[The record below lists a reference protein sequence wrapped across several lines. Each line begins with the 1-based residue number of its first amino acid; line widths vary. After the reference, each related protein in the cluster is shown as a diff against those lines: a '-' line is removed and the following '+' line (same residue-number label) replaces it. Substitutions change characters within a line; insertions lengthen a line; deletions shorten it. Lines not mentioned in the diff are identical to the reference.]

1 MPVQSVKEL
10 IEEVK
15 DLSELMLSLAYSS
28 VFFESK
34 DIAKEVMILYN
45 DLEDLEEKLYL
56 HLFAASRGKPS
67 ERLISVID
75 IAESSKMVGNAAKN
89 LSEGV
94 LQGRKMHPII
104 KDAIRESDESIVKC
118 VVTDKSIMK
127 NKTLSDLKIRT
138 DVGIQIIAIKRE
150 SRWIF
155 NPKKD
160 TEIFKNDLLIGT
172 GPRTGCKK
180 LDKLAKGEVKKI

>member
-10 IEEVK
+10 IEDVK

-45 DLEDLEEKLYL
+45 DLEDKEEKLYL
-56 HLFAASRGKPS
+56 HLFAASRGRPS

-94 LQGRKMHPII
+94 LEGRKMHPII
-104 KDAIRESDESIVKC
+104 KDAIRESDESIVRC
-118 VVTDKSIMK
+118 VVTEKSIMK
-127 NKTLSDLKIRT
+127 NKTLADLKIRT
-138 DVGIQIIAIKRE
+138 DVGMQIIAIKRE
-150 SRWIF
+150 NRWIF

-160 TEIFKNDLLIGT
+160 VEIYQNDLLIGT

>member
-45 DLEDLEEKLYL
+45 DLENKEEQLYL

-127 NKTLSDLKIRT
+127 NKNLADLKIRT

>member
-45 DLEDLEEKLYL
+45 DLEDKEEQLYL

-127 NKTLSDLKIRT
+127 NKNLADLKIRT

>member
-1 MPVQSVKEL
+1 MPKESVKEL
-10 IEEVK
+10 IEDVK
-15 DLSELMLSLAYSS
+15 NLSELMLSLAYSS

-45 DLEDLEEKLYL
+45 DMEHLEEKLYL
-56 HLFAASRGKPS
+56 HLFAASRGRPS

-75 IAESSKMVGNAAKN
+75 ITESAKMVANAAKN

-94 LQGRKMHPII
+94 LEGRKMHPII
-104 KDAIRESDESIVKC
+104 KDAIRESDESIVRC
-118 VVTDKSIMK
+118 IVSANSVLKS
-127 NKTLSDLKIRT
+127 KTLGDLKIRT
-138 DVGIQIIAIKRE
+138 DVGIQILAIKRE
-150 SRWIF
+150 NKWIF

-160 TEIFKNDLLIGT
+160 THIFKNDLLIGT
-172 GPRTGCKK
+172 GPRAGCKK

>member
-1 MPVQSVKEL
+1 MAKESVKEL
-10 IEEVK
+10 IEDVK
-15 DLSELMLSLAYSS
+15 NLSELMLSLAYSS

-56 HLFAASRGKPS
+56 HLFAASRGRPS

-75 IAESSKMVGNAAKN
+75 IAESAKMVGNAAKN
-89 LSEGV
+89 LSETV
-94 LQGRKMHPII
+94 LEGRKMHPII
-104 KDAIRESDESIVKC
+104 KEAIKESDETIVRC
-118 VVTDKSIMK
+118 VVTNKSVMK
-127 NKTLSDLKIRT
+127 NKTLGDLKIRT
-138 DVGIQIIAIKRE
+138 DVGIQILAIKRE
-150 SRWIF
+150 NKWIF

-160 TEIFKNDLLIGT
+160 TEIYQNDMLIGT
-172 GPRTGCKK
+172 GPNAGCKK